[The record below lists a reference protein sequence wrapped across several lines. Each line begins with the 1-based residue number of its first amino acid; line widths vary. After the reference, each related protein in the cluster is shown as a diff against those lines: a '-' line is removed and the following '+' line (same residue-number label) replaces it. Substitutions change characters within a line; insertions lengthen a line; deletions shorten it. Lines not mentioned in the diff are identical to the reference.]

1 MLAKRNPDNSFY
13 NCWDLDEAT
22 HVWVTGTG
30 LVAITPEIREELL
43 KKCHLSMGTVS
54 EPQLFDLPRNADGQR
69 L

>member
-1 MLAKRNPDNSFY
+1 MLAKRNPDNSFS

-30 LVAITPEIREELL
+30 LVEITPEIREELL
-43 KKCHLSMGTVS
+43 KKCHLKVLIDSD
-54 EPQLFDLPRNADGQR
+54 LNLPRHADGQR

>member
-1 MLAKRNPDNSFY
+1 MLAKKHSDNTFT

-30 LVAITPEIREELL
+30 LVEITPEIREELL
-43 KKCHLSMGTVS
+43 KKCHIDVNICN
-54 EPQLFDLPRNADGQR
+54 DWNLPRHADGQK

>member
-1 MLAKRNPDNSFY
+1 MLAKRNSDNTFS

-30 LVAITPEIREELL
+30 FVEITTEIRDELL
-43 KKCHLSMGTVS
+43 KKYHLSMSISNDWG
-54 EPQLFDLPRNADGQR
+54 LPRHADGQR